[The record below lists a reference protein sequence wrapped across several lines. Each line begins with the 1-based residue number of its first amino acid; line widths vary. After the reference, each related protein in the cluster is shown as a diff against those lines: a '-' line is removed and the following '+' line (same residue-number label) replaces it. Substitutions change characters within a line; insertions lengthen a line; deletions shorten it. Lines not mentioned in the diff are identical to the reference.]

1 MTSNYIFKAAIL
13 ALSATLLASCMGGG
27 MTFDTDP
34 SRDAQIH
41 FFSMESRADTDNVLR
56 DTRFT
61 IDQIEVDGRGR
72 IFNREFLPYRFSV
85 DSVAITVTGGTSAIF
100 FGALS
105 EVRVH
110 LVEPDTSFTIVRTD
124 SIPLSRL
131 RRIETQAADGINR
144 RMYDFQLNIFQ
155 QDPFVISWVNTH
167 NNYIASP
174 IEAQN
179 TIVLSNSF
187 FTYYVSGGTIGAMK
201 VAVQDMETAVNND
214 VSINWIAVPLLG
226 LPTTAQLSSL
236 LSVGTAA
243 FILDDANN
251 VYQTTDGANWAQVAN
266 DVVAIYG
273 VLPSSD
279 GGDILLAVDN
289 SGVLTFAKT
298 TDFTS
303 IRLFDP
309 LPTNLVGANI
319 MPVTDF
325 SAVEIDNP
333 AVYAAK
339 FIILSGG
346 RTAITGGLENND
358 IWLIEYANGRVR
370 VLRQAMGLESQ
381 RGSRLFFYNNRL
393 YMMIMTPLGENRLMY
408 SANYGLSWSV
418 AGEGQSFPDDF
429 THRTHASVVTDD
441 NFIWIFGGQ
450 TPFGQFA
457 DAWRGR
463 LNLLDEVL

>member
-1 MTSNYIFKAAIL
+1 MASKYIFKAIGL
-13 ALSATLLASCMGGG
+13 ALSATLLVSCLGVG
-27 MTFDTDP
+27 THIDTDP

-41 FFSMESRADTDNVLR
+41 FFSMESQADTENVLR

-61 IDQIEVDGRGR
+61 IDQVNGR
-72 IFNREFLPYRFSV
+72 IFNREHLPYRFSV
-85 DSVAITVTGGTSAIF
+85 DSVAITVSGGSSAIF

-110 LVEPDTSFTIVRTD
+110 LVEPDTSFTIIRTD

-131 RRIETQAADGINR
+131 RRIETQAADRENR

-174 IEAQN
+174 FEMQK
-179 TIVLSNSF
+179 TIALGNSF
-187 FTYYVSGGTIGAMK
+187 FTYYIAGGVIGAME
-201 VAVQDMETAVNND
+201 VAVQDMETAVNSD
-214 VSINWIAVPLLG
+214 VSVIWTSVPLAG

-236 LSVGTAA
+236 LSVGTTA

-251 VYQTTDGANWAQVAN
+251 VFETTDGVNWAQVAT

-273 VLPSSD
+273 VLPSSG
-279 GGDILLAVDN
+279 GGDILLAVDDG
-289 SGVLTFAKT
+289 GVLRFAKT
-298 TDFTS
+298 NDFSS
-303 IRLFDP
+303 IRLYDP
-309 LPTNLVGANI
+309 LPTNSAGANI
-319 MPVTDF
+319 MPIVDF

-333 AVYAAK
+333 AIYAAK
-339 FIILSGG
+339 FIILAGG
-346 RTAITGGLENND
+346 KTAVTGGLENND
-358 IWLIEYANGRVR
+358 IWLIEYANGRIR

-408 SANYGLSWSV
+408 SANSGLSWLV

-429 THRTHASVVTDD
+429 THRTHASVITDD
-441 NFIWIFGGQ
+441 DFIWIFGGQ
-450 TPFGQFA
+450 THFGQFS